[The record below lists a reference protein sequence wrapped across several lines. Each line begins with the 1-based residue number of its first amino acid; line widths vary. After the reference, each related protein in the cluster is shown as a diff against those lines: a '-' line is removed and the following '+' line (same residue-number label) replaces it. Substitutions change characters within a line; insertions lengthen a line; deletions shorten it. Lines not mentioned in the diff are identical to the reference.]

1 MEVVLKKDYDR
12 LGKAMDVITVKDGYA
27 RNFLIP
33 AGVAVPATE
42 GNRRAVAEARRFT
55 ERREAKK
62 ADEARELAKK
72 IENIPCTIPVK
83 VKEGDELYGS
93 VTSQDIVDFLK
104 REGTEVEKRAVE
116 LEEPIRQLGVY
127 TVDIRLHKEVT
138 AKLKVWVVKEEEK
151 S

>member
-1 MEVVLKKDYDR
+1 MEVVLRRDYDR
-12 LGKAMDVITVKDGYA
+12 LGKAMDVVTVKEGYA
-27 RNFLIP
+27 RNYLIP

-42 GNRRAVAEARRFT
+42 GNKRSVAEARRFA
-55 ERREAKK
+55 ERREQKK
-62 ADEARELAKK
+62 AEEARELAKK

-93 VTSQDIVDFLK
+93 VTNQEIAEFLK
-104 REGTEVEKRAVE
+104 REGVEVEKRAVE

-127 TVDIRLHKEVT
+127 TVEIRLHKEVT

-151 S
+151 G

>member
-1 MEVVLKKDYDR
+1 MEVVLKKDYER